1 MTLRDY
7 RDHEISGAT
16 PAAREAFE
24 RALFTHLSW
33 RTGAEEHLAQAVLE
47 APTFTMAH
55 VLRAYL
61 SLCSRDPARVREAR
75 AALAHAASLPATP
88 HEQLHLAGIGAA
100 LADDFESFNAIL
112 QMLLAQYPRDILA
125 LQVGHA
131 VDYATGDIEGMA
143 ARVAAVLPAWSP
155 GVPGYHAVLA
165 MQAFSLGESGRFEA
179 AADLSQ
185 RALELNASDVRAHHA
200 RTHVFEM
207 TGNAAAGDR
216 WMRDRLPYWSIDS
229 IAATHL
235 WWHWALF
242 HLAQGHTG
250 AALGLY
256 DQHVRAGRSA
266 EVADLIDATAL
277 LWRIE
282 LLGVDTGRRWLELA
296 AAWSRHIEDGYCTF
310 SDLHAMLALVGARDF
325 RNADRLERQLFRH
338 HRLPTRYGETTRLVG
353 LPAARAVIAFGRGEY
368 ARASKLL
375 GSIPS
380 FARSIGGSQAQRDLL
395 YLTLLD
401 AVRRLRRPVRSAA
414 A

>member
-24 RALFTHLSW
+24 RALLTHLSW
-33 RTGAEEHLAQAVLE
+33 RTGAEAHLAQAVLE

-61 SLCSRDPARVREAR
+61 SLCSRDVARVREAR
-75 AALAHAASLPATP
+75 AALAHAANLPATP
-88 HEQLHLAGIGAA
+88 REQLHLAGIGAA

-112 QMLLAQYPRDILA
+112 QMLLAQYPRDIIA
-125 LQVGHA
+125 LQIGHA
-131 VDYATGDIEGMA
+131 LDYATGDVEGMA
-143 ARVAAVLPAWSP
+143 ARIAAVLPAWSP

-200 RTHVFEM
+200 LTHVFEM
-207 TGNAAAGDR
+207 TGNAASGDR
-216 WMRDRLPYWSIDS
+216 WMRDRLPYWSIGS

-242 HLAQGHTG
+242 HLTQGNTD
-250 AALGLY
+250 AALELY
-256 DQHVRAGRSA
+256 DQRVRAGRSA
-266 EVADLIDATAL
+266 EVADMIDASAL

-282 LLGVDTGRRWLELA
+282 LLDVDTGRRWLELA
-296 AAWSRHIEDGYCTF
+296 AAWSPHIEDGYCTF
-310 SDLHAMLALVGARDF
+310 SDLHAMVALVGARDF
-325 RNADRLERQLFRH
+325 RSADRLERQLFRH